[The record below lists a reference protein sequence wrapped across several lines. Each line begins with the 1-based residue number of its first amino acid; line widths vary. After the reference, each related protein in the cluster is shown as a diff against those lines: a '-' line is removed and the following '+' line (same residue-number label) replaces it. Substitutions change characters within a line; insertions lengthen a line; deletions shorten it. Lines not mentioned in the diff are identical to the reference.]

1 MADYPEESVLQ
12 EHIPGLETA
21 SLVAR
26 GGQATVYRVEIDG
39 QVVALKM
46 IAVTTQEEE
55 EEEEEEEGGES
66 PDAGE
71 AFMRA
76 YREVEILKDVDVPVL
91 PKLGPFGLTS
101 VTIGDQEWLWFTE
114 EWIEGMSLRTMLREG
129 HLPSRMV
136 ARLGMD
142 IIQATCWLADKGFV
156 HRDIKEFVS

>member
-26 GGQATVYRVEIDG
+26 GGQAAVYRAEIDG

-46 IAVTTQEEE
+46 IAVATQE

-76 YREVEILKDVDVPVL
+76 YMEVDILKDVDVPVL

-101 VTIGDQEWLWFTE
+101 VTIGDQKWLWFTPNPP
-114 EWIEGMSLRTMLREG
+114 REG
-129 HLPSRMV
+129 VGSM
-136 ARLGMD
+136 
-142 IIQATCWLADKGFV
+142 
-156 HRDIKEFVS
+156 S